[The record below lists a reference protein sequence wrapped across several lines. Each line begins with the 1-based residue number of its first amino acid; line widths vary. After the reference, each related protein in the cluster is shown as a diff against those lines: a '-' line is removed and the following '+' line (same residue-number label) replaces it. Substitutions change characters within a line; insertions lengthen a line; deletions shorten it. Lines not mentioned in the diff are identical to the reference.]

1 MRSYAVIPPL
11 MLDAAQRR
19 CVFYNENGA
28 LQDMEADFKV
38 KFVKFLCVC
47 EQSIRLIG
55 LH

>member
-11 MLDAAQRR
+11 MLDTAQRR

-38 KFVKFLCVC
+38 KFESRDILN
-47 EQSIRLIG
+47 
-55 LH
+55 